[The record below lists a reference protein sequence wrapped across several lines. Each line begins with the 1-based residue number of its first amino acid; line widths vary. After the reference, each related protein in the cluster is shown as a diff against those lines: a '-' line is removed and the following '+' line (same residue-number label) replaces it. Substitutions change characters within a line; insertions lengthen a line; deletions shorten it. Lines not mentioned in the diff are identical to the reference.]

1 MKALG
6 AGTAEGVGWRD
17 IEVQGGGDKP
27 PRLVLSGGA
36 EERAR
41 ALGIEHLH
49 LSLSHE
55 SDAAL
60 AFVVAEGRA

>member
-6 AGTAEGVGWRD
+6 AGTGDGVGWRD
-17 IEVQGGGDKP
+17 IEVQGGGNEP
-27 PRLVLSGGA
+27 PRLVLRGGA

-41 ALGIEHLH
+41 SLGIERLH

-60 AFVVAEGRA
+60 AFVVAESLG